1 MQTRLSVWAHCPL
14 LPVVLPTN
22 VQSLQ
27 TKLDDLR
34 TKLKY
39 QRDICDYNNFCL
51 TEIWLT
57 MSAPDH
63 AILLNSFQYTGWTK
77 CQTLAKTRGVDS
89 VYMVNKNWCDSKN
102 VAAVWRYCSPDLEF
116 ITKNCRPYYLPREF
130 TSINVANDVYIPP
143 RDTDKALIRLHETL
157 GRHQTDDLDAALIV
171 TDYFN
176 KPCLKRVMPNLY

>member
-14 LPVVLPTN
+14 LPVVLLTN

-63 AILLNSFQYTGWTK
+63 AIVLNFFQYTGWTK

-89 VYMVNKNWCDSKN
+89 VYMVNKSWYDSKN
-102 VAAVWRYCSPDLEF
+102 VAAV
-116 ITKNCRPYYLPREF
+116 
-130 TSINVANDVYIPP
+130 
-143 RDTDKALIRLHETL
+143 
-157 GRHQTDDLDAALIV
+157 
-171 TDYFN
+171 
-176 KPCLKRVMPNLY
+176 